1 MSVGCEARYITTAY
15 CLRLLWDRIYEGW
28 SKSASDQGVA
38 VTEEQVLW
46 AIWLMGC
53 GTVTEVARRL
63 RRDKGTIS
71 KCVYSLEESG
81 LIIRKA
87 GPDRRSYVFELS
99 PEGDRVRLGLA
110 KAHGRHSDVP
120 WVPGKPN
127 LLIAHTHKGYG
138 VSFIQDK
145 PEWHHRV
152 PTDQELAAALRE
164 LGGGRDHGE

>member
-28 SKSASDQGVA
+28 SKSASDQGVT
-38 VTEEQVLW
+38 VTEEQALR

-87 GPDRRSYVFELS
+87 GPARRSYVFELS

-110 KAHGRHSDVP
+110 KAHGRHSVVYRALATLDEEEQEALLRIILKVLADVEGETYMEN
-120 WVPGKPN
+120 VVRALSAIGR
-127 LLIAHTHKGYG
+127 
-138 VSFIQDK
+138 VS
-145 PEWHHRV
+145 
-152 PTDQELAAALRE
+152 RE
-164 LGGGRDHGE
+164 

>member
-1 MSVGCEARYITTAY
+1 MSDARARYITTAY

-28 SKSASDQGVA
+28 SKSASDQGVT

-87 GPDRRSYVFELS
+87 GFQ
-99 PEGDRVRLGLA
+99 
-110 KAHGRHSDVP
+110 
-120 WVPGKPN
+120 
-127 LLIAHTHKGYG
+127 T
-138 VSFIQDK
+138 
-145 PEWHHRV
+145 
-152 PTDQELAAALRE
+152 AALTCLNSPLKATE
-164 LGGGRDHGE
+164 LDLGWLRHTGGIRLFIGR